1 MRRAAKIDLNQPEIV
16 EALRSVGVSVVSLA
30 SLGDGCP
37 DLLASK
43 KKADGSERAWL
54 IEVKGPKGTLTD
66 DQKRFILN
74 WSGTVHIIRTPD
86 EALKLVGEI
95 E

>member
-1 MRRAAKIDLNQPEIV
+1 MRRAAKIDEVQPSIV
-16 EALRSVGVSVVSLA
+16 EALRKVGASVVSLA
-30 SLGDGCP
+30 SIGQGCP
-37 DLLASK
+37 DLLACK
-43 KKADGSERAWL
+43 GDRLWL